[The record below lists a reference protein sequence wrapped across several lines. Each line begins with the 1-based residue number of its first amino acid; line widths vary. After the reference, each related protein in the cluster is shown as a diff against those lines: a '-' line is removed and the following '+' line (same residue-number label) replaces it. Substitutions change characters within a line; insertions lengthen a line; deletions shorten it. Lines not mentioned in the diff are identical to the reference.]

1 MNFLIVLLLQL
12 SVEPPTKAFAQ
23 AEVLY
28 QKGSFGEA
36 ARVYEEVSALG
47 FEDAV
52 VYYNL
57 GNAYFK
63 AGHLGRA
70 VLNYERALVL
80 MPRDDDIIANLAYAN
95 QLVTGSVEPLS
106 LPLVVRWVV
115 AFYRYLD
122 LNALAKILSV
132 LFVVGGVAFYMVLDE
147 RWFSLRKH
155 ASVVVV
161 VGSVLILA
169 GGVTLIFKLLETSSA
184 HVGAIVLKENAY
196 VRSGPNQENP
206 RLVEIH
212 EGLKVVILNER
223 EDWYQISLEN
233 GLVGWLKT
241 SEVEP
246 I

>member
-12 SVEPPTKAFAQ
+12 SVEPPTKAFVQ
-23 AEVLY
+23 AEILY
-28 QKGSFGEA
+28 QEGSFEEA
-36 ARVYEEVSALG
+36 ARGYEEVSTLG

-80 MPRDDDIIANLAYAN
+80 MPQDDDIITNLAYAN
-95 QLVTGSVEPLS
+95 ELVAGSVEPLS

-115 AFYRYLD
+115 AIYRYLD
-122 LNALAKILSV
+122 LNVLAKALSV
-132 LFVVGGVAFYMVLDE
+132 LFIVGGIAFYIVLDE
-147 RWFSLRKH
+147 RWISLRKH

-169 GGVTLIFKLLETSSA
+169 NGATLIFKLLETSSV
-184 HVGAIVLKENAY
+184 HVGAIILKEKAD
-196 VRSGPNQENP
+196 VRSGPSQENP
-206 RLVEIH
+206 RLAEIN
-212 EGLKVVILNER
+212 EGLKVVILTER
-223 EDWYQISLEN
+223 EGWYQISLEN